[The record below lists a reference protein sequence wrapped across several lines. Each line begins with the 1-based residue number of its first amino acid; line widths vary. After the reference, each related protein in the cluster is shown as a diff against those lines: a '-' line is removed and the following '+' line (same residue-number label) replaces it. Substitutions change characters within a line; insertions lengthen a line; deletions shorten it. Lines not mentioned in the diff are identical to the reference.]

1 MDIDKLLENLEK
13 LKNILENSPTVPVW
27 DKVILDKEK
36 LLELINDLEK
46 SIPADFLEA
55 KKVVEERDKILKTAY
70 EDAEE
75 IIRNAKEKAKILVSN
90 NNITIEAQKE
100 AEKIINNAKKEAT
113 EIKKEMEVYIDNLL
127 NKVENL
133 LEKEIEL
140 IRKCKS
146 EL

>member
-1 MDIDKLLENLEK
+1 MDKLLENLEK
-13 LKNILENSPTVPVW
+13 LKSILENSPTVPVW

-36 LLELINDLEK
+36 LLELISDLEK
-46 SIPADFLEA
+46 SIPAEFSEA
-55 KKVVEERDKILKTAY
+55 KKIVEERDKILKRAY
-70 EDAEE
+70 EDAED
-75 IIRNAKEKAKILVSN
+75 IIRNAKEKAKLLVSS

-113 EIKKEMEVYIDNLL
+113 EIKKEMEGYINNLL

-133 LEKEIEL
+133 LEREIEL